1 MTHIIVQTGY
11 VEFFNNLT
19 WLSASLLSLANKDD
33 TYVVFGFVKAST
45 KVVDGLKKTGH
56 ANARFVD
63 MTDFQNISISDA
75 RQLIDKVLRGCQLVK
90 TLNIFN
96 GACNSFACVEDK
108 HYKAWQEVSNDKHN
122 MLSRFKLLKDV
133 AESPYQQIMWL
144 LYELIESAKMRCLE
158 TLQINNFVEDP
169 LQHKLWQFESDIVHI
184 KHWYFHKLNNLQ
196 QQYEHDWD
204 EKHASSIITNFDF
217 SPSQQHFYW
226 HGVSANNL
234 FRYEDRKHLVFAFA
248 MTNVWKDRQERTI
261 MIDEMLHL
269 HCANAIKH
277 GIVFRFFSRA
287 KHQQMLSDKLLSYA
301 TYLELLKSSR
311 FTLIIPSYDSNCFS
325 MRRFAEAISVGCVPL
340 IHEDCKL
347 YMFDETQKQFIE
359 EHLLLTR
366 QTIASLQNEQTLID
380 WTQQVCKNW
389 ERLLLACHTLFVKPY
404 SEDSIYFDNLR
415 QCKLLD

>member
-1 MTHIIVQTGY
+1 MTHLIIQTGY

-19 WLSASLLSLANKDD
+19 WLSASMLSLANKDD
-33 TYVVFGFVKAST
+33 NYVIFAFVKAS
-45 KVVDGLKKTGH
+45 KAVKDGLVKSGH
-56 ANARFVD
+56 NNVRFVD
-63 MTDFQNISISDA
+63 MTHFNNMSLVEA
-75 RQLIDKVLRGCQLVK
+75 RKFMKIVLQAHDDVA

-96 GACNSFACVEDK
+96 GACNSFASVEAHHFACWQKLGCDSHARLQPLK
-108 HYKAWQEVSNDKHN
+108 H
-122 MLSRFKLLKDV
+122 V
-133 AESPYQQIMWL
+133 AETVYQSIMFV
-144 LYELIESAKMRCLE
+144 LYELIEEAKLHSLDD
-158 TLQINNFVEDP
+158 LQINNFVEDP
-169 LQHKLWQFESDIVHI
+169 LQHKLWQFDGPTVHI

-347 YMFDETQKQFIE
+347 YMFDETQRRFIE

-380 WTQQVCKNW
+380 WTQQFCKNW

-415 QCKLLD
+415 QCKLID